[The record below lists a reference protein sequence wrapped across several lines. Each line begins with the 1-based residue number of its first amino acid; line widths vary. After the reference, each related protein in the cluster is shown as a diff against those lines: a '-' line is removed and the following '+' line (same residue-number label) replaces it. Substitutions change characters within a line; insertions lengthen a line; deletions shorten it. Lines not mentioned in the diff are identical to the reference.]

1 MKRSLANHCIRIAVA
16 LAATVKNRLKR
27 QQYFDGG
34 RIFTQGWGNFLGT
47 PGKGRLYDS
56 DINGDSK
63 ADLLVHETDGDI
75 SVRYNQGTYFD
86 AGRIFTQ
93 GWSNFMGNTGQGKL
107 YFG

>member
-1 MKRSLANHCIRIAVA
+1 M
-16 LAATVKNRLKR
+16 
-27 QQYFDGG
+27 
-34 RIFTQGWGNFLGT
+34 
-47 PGKGRLYDS
+47 
-56 DINGDSK
+56 
-63 ADLLVHETDGDI
+63 HETDGDI